1 MTHTF
6 VTPSVQVVP
15 PFLPDT
21 KGQALRLFRH
31 YAPTLRSVNVYVLSD
46 GTVTTDYPVTLA
58 GDTPSTVAIP
68 LPWDPMQMGKDPS
81 NAATGGEVGPL
92 RFWGP
97 GSQKLD
103 ESPPYAWVYDVLDPD
118 ESVRSYSTDP
128 YLVTLFRGTAE
139 PYVISD
145 VMYNLLN
152 AAGYG
157 SFLT

>member
-21 KGQALRLFRH
+21 KCQALRLFRH

-58 GDTPSTVAIP
+58 GDVPSTVAIP
-68 LPWDPMQMGKDPS
+68 LPWDPMQMGKDPT
-81 NAATGGEVGPL
+81 NTETGGEVGPL

-139 PYVISD
+139 PYAISD